1 MRPIQITAA
10 ALLAALSIQGC
21 GNPQQDPAGEAASP
35 PAQAAI
41 DPCDLIT
48 RDDAAQLLGEPMLE
62 GERREEGRVGM
73 TLCLY
78 NPADPDSLGF
88 LQVSINQPGGA
99 SFGVSPAQIFQD
111 IRDAMSD
118 GRTDLAGLGEAAF
131 IATGGIYVL
140 QGERMI
146 SIGAGNTS
154 RPEVQA
160 RLRSAAQIALGRL
173 QQL

>member
-1 MRPIQITAA
+1 MRSFQITTAV
-10 ALLAALSIQGC
+10 LLAALSIQACDNG
-21 GNPQQDPAGEAASP
+21 QEEPATQAASP

-48 RDDAAQLLGEPMLE
+48 RDDAAHLLGEPMLQ
-62 GERREEGRVGM
+62 GERRDEGRVGM

-88 LQVSINQPGGA
+88 LQVSINQPGAASSGA
-99 SFGVSPAQIFQD
+99 SPAQIFQD

-118 GRTDLAGLGEAAF
+118 GRTDLDGLGDAAF

-154 RPEVQA
+154 QPEVRE
-160 RLRSAAQIALGRL
+160 RLREAAEIALERL
-173 QQL
+173 RQL